1 MNRANA
7 FDTRSHNASASVYP
21 STSAHTSA
29 SEYASGASAGDYECD
44 GKYASASAGERTHNA
59 RTHSAHDGN
68 ARTESVRALRIYA
81 DERAR
86 ALRTPRAYGSARE
99 KRAYGRRAKASK
111 AERMPSLSFIGNG
124 RGDSVLSIVA
134 ILLSL
139 LGLLF
144 IYSASCYSAKVQTGD
159 AFHYVKTQAV
169 ALLLGVFSSVLLSNV
184 KSSTLKKVSPL
195 LYLVGLALLGMV
207 FLPVLGVESYGAKRW
222 LNLGF
227 FTVQPSEYAKFF
239 MVMAIARFASEAD
252 MKKFVNVLFVLF
264 LGGAVCVL
272 IMLEPNMS
280 ITMCVVAVV
289 FAMLFASGARIKHLA
304 LLIVPVVLGAVALI
318 LVEPYRM
325 QRLLAFLDPWQ
336 SPLEEGYQLIQSY
349 YALGSGGLFGVGLF
363 QSRQKYLF
371 LPFAESDFILSIVG
385 EETGIFGIAAIMILF
400 FVFAKRGLK
409 IAREASDRYSCYLA
423 LGITAVTS
431 IQAMLNMAVVC
442 GAIPPTGLPLPFMSA
457 GGSSLV
463 AYLCAVGVLQSI
475 AKNSAPYLQ
484 PTSFAQL

>member
-1 MNRANA
+1 MTVLSG
-7 FDTRSHNASASVYP
+7 FS
-21 STSAHTSA
+21 
-29 SEYASGASAGDYECD
+29 SGAHDKSAQ
-44 GKYASASAGERTHNA
+44 AVAGTGVN
-59 RTHSAHDGN
+59 S
-68 ARTESVRALRIYA
+68 SRAA
-81 DERAR
+81 RAR
-86 ALRTPRAYGSARE
+86 SSMRMRTLCKLDKTAHNPKLSVNG
-99 KRAYGRRAKASK
+99 KGKADYTL
-111 AERMPSLSFIGNG
+111 A
-124 RGDSVLSIVA
+124 IVA

-139 LGLLF
+139 SGLVF

-159 AFHYVKTQAV
+159 AFRYVKTQAV
-169 ALLLGVFSSVLLSNV
+169 ALAIGALLSVLLSNV
-184 KSSTLKKVSPL
+184 KSSTLKKLSPF

-207 FLPVLGVESYGAKRW
+207 FLPVIGVESYGAKRW

-227 FTVQPSEYAKFF
+227 FTIQPSEYAKFF
-239 MVMAIARFASEAD
+239 MVMAIAAYASERD
-252 MKKFVNVLFVLF
+252 MSKFSNMLFVLF
-264 LGGAVCVL
+264 AGGAICIF

-289 FAMLFASGARIKHLA
+289 FVMLFASGAKIKHL
-304 LLIVPVVLGAVALI
+304 LLFIVPVIAGAVALI

-325 QRLLAFLDPWQ
+325 QRLLAFVDPWK

-371 LPFAESDFILSIVG
+371 LPFAESDFILSVVG
-385 EETGIFGIAAIMILF
+385 EEAGIFGIAVIMLLF

-409 IAREASDRYSCYLA
+409 IAKEASNRYSCYLA

-431 IQAMLNMAVVC
+431 VQALINMAVVC

-463 AYLCAVGVLQSI
+463 AYLCAVGVLEGI
-475 AKNSAPYLQ
+475 AKNSAPYIGV
-484 PTSFAQL
+484 TDFANL